1 MPGTYTVT
9 TQDKIRK
16 TAIRLFLENG
26 FERTSIRDIAKKAK
40 INIALLNYY
49 FRSKENLFESI
60 FTTLVGKYSPLLN
73 GILNSE
79 KPLDEKVNEYV
90 SNYIDILIE
99 NPRLTYFVLSVMHR
113 NPDKIKKFHVFQ
125 SLYNT
130 EVLSKQ
136 LAAEAKLGNIR
147 PTDTTQFFISMLSM
161 ITFPFAVKNL
171 LIEQNNMDEAGFI
184 EFMQERKGHIS
195 GMLLLSIKK

>member
-1 MPGTYTVT
+1 MPGTYAVT

-16 TAIRLFLENG
+16 TAIRLFLEKG

-60 FTTLVGKYSPLLN
+60 FTTLLGEHAPVLN
-73 GILNSE
+73 DILNSE
-79 KPLDEKVNEYV
+79 LALPEKVHLYV
-90 SNYIDILIE
+90 SRYIDILIE

-113 NPDKIKKFHVFQ
+113 NPNKIKKLHVFQ

-130 EVLSKQ
+130 EVFSKQ
-136 LAAEAKLGNIR
+136 LSQEARLGNIR
-147 PTDTTQFFISMLSM
+147 PTDPTQFFISMLSM

-171 LIEQNNMDEAGFI
+171 IAEQNNMDEADFI
-184 EFMQERKGHIS
+184 EFMQQRKDHIA
-195 GMLLLSIKK
+195 GMLLLSLRN